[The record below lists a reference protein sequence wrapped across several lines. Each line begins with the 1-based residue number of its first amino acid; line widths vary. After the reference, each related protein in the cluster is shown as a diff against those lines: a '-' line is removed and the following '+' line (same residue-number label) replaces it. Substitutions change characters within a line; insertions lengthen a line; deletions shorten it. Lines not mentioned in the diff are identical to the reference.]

1 VTPYE
6 RVQQSRALTAA
17 TFPFPDLRSC
27 IDYAICEF
35 AGEYRDAV
43 LRDERTGDKR
53 NTCRTHDARAE
64 LGDSLYMLLSA
75 CIMAEH
81 EPVDRPIVAWTYRR
95 RCNEI
100 VRHLT
105 HAADNA
111 ARLDGE
117 TTSHD
122 DAMDYVQ
129 RSLDAAYADMIALAA
144 INHGWDADMIVE
156 DACQKFE
163 RKHAPVGVR

>member
-1 VTPYE
+1 MTPYE
-6 RVQQSRALTAA
+6 RVQLSRQRTAGV
-17 TFPFPDLRSC
+17 FPFPELRPC

-64 LGDSLYMLLSA
+64 LGDSFYMLLSA
-75 CIMAEH
+75 CIRAEH
-81 EPVDRPIVAWTYRR
+81 EPVERPIVAWTYRR

-111 ARLDGE
+111 ARLAGE
-117 TTSHD
+117 TTSSD
-122 DAMDYVQ
+122 YAMEYAQ
-129 RSLDAAYADMIALAA
+129 RSLDSAYSDMVALAA
-144 INHGWDADMIVE
+144 INHGWDVDMIVD
-156 DACQKFE
+156 DACRKFE
-163 RKHAPVGVR
+163 SKHAPQEAA